1 MPRWAEVV
9 ESVPEDERPSY
20 RQMDKW
26 TRMGLIKSSMA
37 GDRHGRFRVWDD
49 DETAAALLAGRL
61 IKATGMNA
69 RVAFELAR
77 TPADDDGSHTIG
89 IANMLITVV
98 DDRQPD
104 AH

>member
-1 MPRWAEVV
+1 
-9 ESVPEDERPSY
+9 
-20 RQMDKW
+20 
-26 TRMGLIKSSMA
+26 
-37 GDRHGRFRVWDD
+37 
-49 DETAAALLAGRL
+49 
-61 IKATGMNA
+61 
-69 RVAFELAR
+69 VAFELAR